1 MDNITNDWL
10 EAIGDEFKK
19 PYYKDLSSF
28 VKNEYRNHLVYPDKD
43 DIFNAFRL
51 TPLSKVKVVIIGQ
64 DPYHNENQAHGLCL
78 LSLA

>member
-28 VKNEYRNHLVYPDKD
+28 E
-43 DIFNAFRL
+43 
-51 TPLSKVKVVIIGQ
+51 
-64 DPYHNENQAHGLCL
+64 E
-78 LSLA
+78 